1 MSSRTSAMACPVQ
14 QLRIYFVTYNV
25 ATKFPDP
32 REDLHQL
39 LGITPCDKSKLMWPD
54 LYFVG
59 LQEVKSQP
67 QNLILDYILFEDPW
81 TKAFRDVLKKYDYVK
96 VRSQRLQGLVLN
108 VFCLRKHLTHL
119 RLIETQYTKT
129 GFGGIWGNKGAVS
142 IRMNTYGVSICV
154 VNTHLTPHDHLL
166 ADRVSDYNTIV
177 TDHTFT
183 APFTSR
189 ILYHDYIFWIGDL
202 NFRLNGEELTA
213 ADIDLLVKKKQL
225 KELLERDQLMMVMK
239 EQQAFAELNESS
251 ITFPPTYK
259 YEFESQEFDLKRRP
273 SWTDRILYKVNA
285 ADIYDDIEIHTEQHT
300 YKSHPDYSVSDHKP
314 VTGEFDIV
322 VRPNVEENIVEFQ
335 DCIVEENFI
344 SYKLQ
349 RDFIP
354 SNGDWI
360 GLFPNEFSSLDDYI
374 IYEYVSRGKPMSVS
388 DEPHANTERIS
399 YNDSALRLSEM
410 YCLVYVAQ
418 RGYLMEVLGVS
429 PEFSGPHRS
438 VEQSST

>member
-1 MSSRTSAMACPVQ
+1 MACPVER
-14 QLRIYFVTYNV
+14 L
-25 ATKFPDP
+25 
-32 REDLHQL
+32 
-39 LGITPCDKSKLMWPD
+39 S
-54 LYFVG
+54 

-67 QNLILDYILFEDPW
+67 QNIVLDYILFEDPW
-81 TKAFRDVLKKYDYVK
+81 TKAFKDVLKKYDYVK
-96 VRSQRLQGLVLN
+96 IRSQRLQGLVLN
-108 VFCLRKHLTHL
+108 AFCLRKHLTHL
-119 RLIETQYTKT
+119 RLIEAQYTKT
-129 GFGGIWGNKGAVS
+129 GFGGMWVRKQCDNSNCCSTNNVTCLQGNKGAVS
-142 IRMNTYGVSICV
+142 VRMNAYGVSICV

-166 ADRVSDYNTIV
+166 ADRIADYNTIV

-225 KELLERDQLMMVMK
+225 KELLERDQLRMVMK

-285 ADIYDDIEIHTEQHT
+285 ADIYDDIEIHTEQLT
-300 YKSHPDYSVSDHKP
+300 YKSHPNYSVSDHKP
-314 VTGEFDIV
+314 VTGEFNIV
-322 VRPNVEENIVEFQ
+322 VRPNVENHFVEFQ
-335 DCIVEENFI
+335 DCTVEENFI

-374 IYEYVSRGKPMSVS
+374 IYEYVSRGKPTSIS

-418 RGYLMEVLGVS
+418 RGDLMEILGVS
-429 PEFSGPHRS
+429 PEFSGPRRS
-438 VEQSST
+438 IEQCVLAT

>member
-1 MSSRTSAMACPVQ
+1 MACPVER
-14 QLRIYFVTYNV
+14 LRIYFVTYNV

-32 REDLHQL
+32 RQDLHQL
-39 LGITPCDKSKLMWPD
+39 LGITPHDESQSWPD

-67 QNLILDYILFEDPW
+67 QNIVLDYILFEDPW

-96 VRSQRLQGLVLN
+96 IRSQRLQGLVLN
-108 VFCLRKHLTHL
+108 AFCLRKHLTHL
-119 RLIETQYTKT
+119 RLIEAQYTKT
-129 GFGGIWGNKGAVS
+129 GLGGMWGNKGAVS
-142 IRMNTYGVSICV
+142 VRMNAYGVSVCV

-166 ADRVSDYNTIV
+166 ANRIADYNTIV
-177 TDHTFT
+177 TDHAFT
-183 APFTSR
+183 ASFTSR

-213 ADIDLLVKKKQL
+213 ADIDLLVKKNQL
-225 KELLERDQLMMVMK
+225 NELLERDQLMMVMK

-259 YEFESQEFDLKRRP
+259 YEFESLEFDLKRRP

-285 ADIYDDIEIHTEQHT
+285 ADIYEDIEIHIEQHS
-300 YKSHPDYSVSDHKP
+300 YKSHPNYSVSDHKP

-322 VRPNVEENIVEFQ
+322 VRPNVKDHIVEFQ
-335 DCIVEENFI
+335 DCTVEENFI

-354 SNGDWI
+354 SSGDWI
-360 GLFPNEFSSLDDYI
+360 GLFLNEFSSLDDYI
-374 IYEYVSRGKPMSVS
+374 IYEYVSRGKPTSVS

-399 YNDSALRLSEM
+399 YNDSALCLSEM

-418 RGYLMEVLGVS
+418 RGDLMEILGVS
-429 PEFSGPHRS
+429 PEFSGPRRS
-438 VEQSST
+438 AEQCVLST